1 MGGYGK
7 KRTVGTGLAA
17 LAVALSV
24 AVSIGGPSSGSGPK
38 LGIPGDGFDIATEAF
53 TSIDDSPKRSE
64 RFENGEKAA
73 AADGTTGGITDDRAG
88 DNAAGDTD
96 GSADRPPGGGTGG
109 DDELFLNEETPPGG
123 DQAPTAPSPQAA
135 SRPTVLR
142 FIYFVEAD
150 QEFDPQ
156 SVEAIE
162 QQAIALQ
169 AFWYEQFGGTF
180 RLPVGGVE
188 VIYGDHPADWYADT
202 PDGDDERWFRLMNI
216 RAELRSKLN
225 LGIDS
230 GDTRFIAFPSARLD
244 GRVGA
249 NRYEGAWMDGDDIG
263 CITGAVQTTPYTQD
277 FPANC
282 LGTVAHELGH
292 VYGLG
297 HEGADEDCMQFGFY
311 HYVSGDELCDFSPE
325 NRRVVMSDGRNQ
337 AWLDAE
343 PGDRG

>member
-1 MGGYGK
+1 MGGYDN
-7 KRTVGTGLAA
+7 KRMVGSGI
-17 LAVALSV
+17 VALTIALSAIVV
-24 AVSIGGPSSGSGPK
+24 AFGSPQVSPPK
-38 LGIPGDGFDIATEAF
+38 LGPPAGGFEI
-53 TSIDDSPKRSE
+53 
-64 RFENGEKAA
+64 
-73 AADGTTGGITDDRAG
+73 AADALGSTADVAKQAERSDRPRAG
-88 DNAAGDTD
+88 
-96 GSADRPPGGGTGG
+96 SRLGTSPDHP
-109 DDELFLNEETPPGG
+109 DDELELGQQRPELERRPDSDTATGEP
-123 DQAPTAPSPQAA
+123 APEAA

-150 QEFDPQ
+150 QEFEPETLD
-156 SVEAIE
+156 VIE
-162 QQAIALQ
+162 RQAIALQ

-180 RLPVGGVE
+180 RIPVDGVE
-188 VIYGDHPADWYADT
+188 VVYGDQPADWYAT
-202 PDGDDERWFRLMNI
+202 NVNGDDERWFRLMNI
-216 RAELRSKLN
+216 RAEMREKLN
-225 LGIDS
+225 LDTAVE
-230 GDTRFIAFPSARLD
+230 DTRFIAYPAARID

-263 CITGAVQTTPYTQD
+263 CIVGAVETTPYTQD

-311 HYVSGDELCDFSPE
+311 FYVSESELCDFSAP
-325 NRRVVMSDGRNQ
+325 NRQIVTTDPRNQ